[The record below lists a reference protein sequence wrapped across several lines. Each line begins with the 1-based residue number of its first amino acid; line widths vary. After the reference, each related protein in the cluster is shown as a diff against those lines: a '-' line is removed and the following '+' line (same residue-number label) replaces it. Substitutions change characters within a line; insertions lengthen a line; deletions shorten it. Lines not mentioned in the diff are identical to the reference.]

1 MDQLLLELT
10 VIQICRHILEESIN
24 TAHQLQIWE
33 DMQLHWL
40 DSVKIVPEILIML
53 FKTHGDQAG
62 VKVDSSDSK
71 LILMKVTLKLMD
83 IQQFNIENYKL

>member
-10 VIQICRHILEESIN
+10 VILIWWPIKEESIN
-24 TAHQLQIWE
+24 TAQKLKIWE
-33 DMQLHWL
+33 DMQLKWL
-40 DSVKIVPEILIML
+40 DLDKQVPEWLIIL

-83 IQQFNIENYKL
+83 IQQLNIENYKL

>member
-10 VIQICRHILEESIN
+10 VILIWWPIKEESIN
-24 TAHQLQIWE
+24 TAKMLKMRE
-33 DMQLHWL
+33 DMQLNWL
-40 DSVKIVPEILIML
+40 DLDKLVPELLIIL

-71 LILMKVTLKLMD
+71 LILMKVTLKLKD
-83 IQQFNIENYKL
+83 ILQLDIEN

>member
-1 MDQLLLELT
+1 M
-10 VIQICRHILEESIN
+10 R
-24 TAHQLQIWE
+24 E
-33 DMQLHWL
+33 DMQLNWL
-40 DSVKIVPEILIML
+40 DLDKLVPELLIIL

-83 IQQFNIENYKL
+83 IQQLNIENYKL